1 MTQFS
6 DIGLSTQASKD
17 LAVKLNSLLSNYQIQ
32 YMNARGFHWNIK
44 GKNFFE
50 LHLKFEEIYDQLL
63 LKVDELAERILT
75 IGGQPLHAF
84 SDYLERA
91 EIQEAKNI
99 TEGNEA
105 VTTLLIGFTLLL
117 KQQREILGVASDAED
132 EGTAALMS
140 DYIKEQ
146 EKLVWMLKAYLG

>member
-1 MTQFS
+1 MKNVS
-6 DIGLSTQASKD
+6 IIGLNKEVSNQLVTE
-17 LAVKLNSLLSNYQIQ
+17 LNTLLSSYQIQ

-63 LKVDELAERILT
+63 VKVDELAERILT

-99 TEGNEA
+99 TDGNEA
-105 VTTLLIGFTLLL
+105 VTTLLNGFTLLL